1 MLSEGLSK
9 FTLAVGKL
17 VQQSDSL
24 RKLLEM
30 ECSVVDPVKDV
41 QMFIAKNSTF
51 ADNDRLKNLY
61 KQLGVYKPLGHT
73 GKDGTGGKPLGP
85 EIYHLI
91 GPLGGQVFPLD
102 GLAVEVDGGKPKEE
116 GD

>member
-1 MLSEGLSK
+1 
-9 FTLAVGKL
+9 
-17 VQQSDSL
+17 
-24 RKLLEM
+24 
-30 ECSVVDPVKDV
+30 
-41 QMFIAKNSTF
+41 
-51 ADNDRLKNLY
+51 
-61 KQLGVYKPLGHT
+61 LGHT